1 LGSCKDTESRLVNK
15 KGRLILILLRPGYAI
30 INIRA
35 GIKEK
40 IDMEKDLKYFFYK
53 KRFWHSISKQ
63 LRSTN

>member
-1 LGSCKDTESRLVNK
+1 MLT
-15 KGRLILILLRPGYAI
+15 LLRPGYAI
-30 INIRA
+30 INMKA